1 MEPGSAYLLASAVG
15 AANTANARR
24 AFARQGPGSLP
35 SFATGALT
43 SELPLHTIALQ
54 ALATAVFARRGA
66 LRTGAGK
73 VGLALSVASWANL
86 VSQYRL
92 AQRSG
97 DVLEEALVSEL
108 GADYR
113 SRMAS
118 ICPAVQD
125 PPLTRLQ
132 LALPRPGQRRKFAAS
147 IDVAYGDAG
156 KRNLLDI
163 WHRSDLA
170 ADTKA
175 PVIIQVHG
183 GAWVLGEKET
193 QALPLLTR
201 LAERGWVCVAINYR
215 LSPRATW
222 PDHIADVKRA
232 IAWVKDNIADH
243 GGDPDFVAITG
254 GSAGGHLSSLAAL
267 TAGDPSFQPGFEQA
281 DTTLQAAVP
290 MYGVYDFTNSDG
302 TGRTDM
308 TDFLEKYVFKVGM
321 ADARDPWEQA
331 SPMSR
336 VGPDA
341 PPFFIIHGTNDSLVP
356 IEQGRAFADL
366 LRKESDSPVVFAE
379 LPGAQHAFDVL
390 GSVRATHTV
399 RAMERFL
406 AVAYG
411 DYLLA
416 CEAAD
421 R

>member
-1 MEPGSAYLLASAVG
+1 MEAASAYLLACAIGV
-15 AANTANARR
+15 ANTANARR
-24 AFARQGPGSLP
+24 PFARQGPGSLP
-35 SFATGALT
+35 SFTAGAVT
-43 SELPLHTIALQ
+43 SELPLHTIAAQ
-54 ALATAVFARRGA
+54 ALAAVAFARRGV
-66 LRTGAGK
+66 LRTGVGK

-86 VSQYRL
+86 VSQYRV
-92 AQRSG
+92 AQQSAE
-97 DVLEEALVSEL
+97 VLEEALVSEL

-118 ICPAVQD
+118 ICPAGED
-125 PPLTRLQ
+125 PPFTRVQ
-132 LALPRPGQRRKFAAS
+132 LALPRPGQRRRYAAS
-147 IDVAYGDAG
+147 IDVSYGDAG

-163 WHRSDLA
+163 WHRTDLSDNA
-170 ADTKA
+170 KA

-183 GAWVLGEKET
+183 GAWVLGDKET

-222 PDHIADVKRA
+222 PDHIVDVKRA
-232 IAWVKDNIADH
+232 VAWVKDNIADH

-267 TAGDPSFQPGFEQA
+267 SGGDPAFQPGFEEA

-290 MYGVYDFTNSDG
+290 MYGVYDFTNRDG

-321 ADARDPWEQA
+321 ADARDPWDQA

-336 VGPDA
+336 VRSDA
-341 PPFFIIHGTNDSLVP
+341 PPFFVIHGTNDSLAP

-366 LRKESDSPVVFAE
+366 LRKESECLVVFAE
-379 LPGAQHAFDVL
+379 LPGAQHAFDVM

-411 DYLLA
+411 DYLLG